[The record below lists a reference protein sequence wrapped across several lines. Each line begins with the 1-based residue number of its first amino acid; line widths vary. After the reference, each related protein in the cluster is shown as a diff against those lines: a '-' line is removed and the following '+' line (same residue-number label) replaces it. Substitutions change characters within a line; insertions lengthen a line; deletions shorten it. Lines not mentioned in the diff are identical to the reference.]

1 MLLMIE
7 NAVGEG
13 FRTLG
18 IGIMIVIGVL
28 ALLMAVL
35 YLLIPLFKKIANKKP
50 KEKKAKKKKSPAPA
64 EALTATPAPDPVEED
79 DGDIVAAIIAAIAS
93 GSGRTPSSLRVV
105 SFKRIK

>member
-1 MLLMIE
+1 MLSMIE

-35 YLLIPLFKKIANKKP
+35 YLLIPLFSKIANKKP
-50 KEKKAKKKKSPAPA
+50 KEKKAKKTETPSLIA
-64 EALTATPAPDPVEED
+64 ETATPAPAPVDED
-79 DGDIVAAIIAAIAS
+79 ESDIVAAIIAAIAS
-93 GSGRTPSSLRVV
+93 ESGRAPASLRVV